1 MNSEPELT
9 QEDWTNY
16 IQNSENNDVQY
27 SYTTSSNPNYP
38 IFLGKFVKIKEV
50 PTDTQSKQDTAG
62 QYYYGNNLK
71 TYEFEN
77 KNLVYTD
84 FNTLKIATNEQI
96 EKFNRSK
103 GKTLKEIAAEGRAAI
118 EAAAVSEQLLLTNAK
133 QYLNDVYKKK
143 TTTDKF
149 KAGDEYHF
157 LDKTSPRGY
166 IKTICDTIDKTVN
179 TCNYTDSKGKQQNA
193 QDVWLDKKNPLKPAS
208 MSKFANYNNTKPG
221 PQTGP
226 QPKGGRKTN
235 RRKTNRRKTNRRKTN
250 RRKTNKK

>member
-1 MNSEPELT
+1 MNSDTESTE
-9 QEDWTNY
+9 EYWENY
-16 IQNSENNDVQY
+16 IQNSENNDIQY

-38 IFLGKFVKIKEV
+38 IFLGKFVKIKEDH
-50 PTDTQSKQDTAG
+50 PTTTQSNQDTAG
-62 QYYYGNNLK
+62 QYYHGNNLK

-77 KNLVYTD
+77 KNLVRTD

-103 GKTLKEIAAEGRAAI
+103 GKTNKEIAEEGRAAI
-118 EAAAVSEQLLLTNAK
+118 AAAAAVSEQLLTNAK

-166 IKTICDTIDKTVN
+166 IKTICDTIDETLN
-179 TCNYTDSKGKQQNA
+179 TCNYTDSKGEQQNA

-221 PQTGP
+221 T

-250 RRKTNKK
+250 KRKTNKK